1 MLESLLIIL
10 DFSLKELIIAVCV
23 VFLASVVRGFSGF
36 ALSALVMASLAPMI
50 TPSALLPICM
60 LLELV
65 ASSLMVRGGFAQ
77 ANMRVVWGLAIAGAV
92 GIPIGLSITAS
103 VSPDVSRILALAL
116 ILVLA
121 LLQLFRQSPAFL
133 ATNPGLYLSG
143 LTAGIAN
150 GIASVGGMV
159 VALYVLSQK
168 TSAAKMRG
176 TLVMYLFINLFFW
189 GGWLVLSGFFDSLAL
204 YRGLTLAPVTLI
216 GVWLG
221 SKLFKPTM
229 ETTYKRFCLFLLI
242 GLALSGL
249 FRLTTSG

>member
-1 MLESLLIIL
+1 
-10 DFSLKELIIAVCV
+10 
-23 VFLASVVRGFSGF
+23 
-36 ALSALVMASLAPMI
+36 MASLAPMI

-189 GGWLVLSGFFDSLAL
+189 GGWLVLSG
-204 YRGLTLAPVTLI
+204 APVTLI